1 MANQAPRK
9 KDMWDYAPYIIIIIF
24 CLIIGTWAGYVV
36 EVTSSPKRGIQ
47 WLKALESMTDYIN
60 LPSFMAAFKALFTS
74 TYVRVGAFWGALIG
88 AMIFL
93 YSTTKKEKRYHRKGV
108 EHGSARWGTNEEKRS
123 IADVND
129 FYNNAILASDIFL
142 VIDRKKRDAN
152 AAEKEKHKHKKN
164 ISKTPTFIL
173 GSSGT
178 GKSRFFVKPQTL
190 PESEATISNPN
201 RKVSVSAIA
210 NQKSK
215 AKKIQAMLNLN
226 MLILGGSG
234 TGKSRFF
241 VKPNIMQCNTSFVVT
256 DPSGELLKSCG
267 KMLERMGYD
276 IKVFNIDD
284 MRHSCNY
291 NPFHYI
297 YDCDGSVNE
306 NYVIKMIN
314 TFMENTKGEGQG
326 GDPFWDDCTRLLL
339 SAISFLIIEAAE
351 ADKKENAEN
360 NNDEPNFPLVL
371 EFIHKAKVIEGKEEE
386 QSDLDKAFELQR
398 ERLPNALSVQ
408 YYEEFKQ
415 AAGKTMQS
423 ILIST
428 TTRLQYFK
436 LEQVRNLVHTDNIG
450 LDTLGDK
457 KTALFIII
465 PSTDTT
471 YNFLA
476 AMMYTQLF
484 DTLYGKA
491 IKSPKGKL
499 DYHVRFIC
507 DEFANTGKIP
517 DFEKILATCRKFE
530 ISIQVILQNLS
541 QLKRLYEKSWEE
553 IPGNC
558 DTTIFL
564 GGKDQTNNEYI
575 MKELGKETID
585 TLNINKTRSKNDSTA
600 YNDGIMG
607 RELMQLDELATM
619 PNNEC
624 LVLVRGMRP
633 FKTDKFDIIN
643 HERYFMLDE
652 ANPEENTYYLEKNVF
667 TEAKTEVV
675 YIGEEYLEDNTLP
688 ENLPHYTFRFIDSE
702 NQIITPVS
710 ELDKNYSA
718 EINTLFSGIQ
728 TYSTAI

>member
-1 MANQAPRK
+1 MAGQPSRK
-9 KDMWDYAPYIIIIIF
+9 KDMWDYAPYIIIVIF
-24 CLIIGTWAGYVV
+24 CLIIGTWAGYVI

-47 WLKALESMTDYIN
+47 WLKALEGMTDYMN
-60 LPSFMAAFKALFTS
+60 LSSFAAAFKAIFTS
-74 TYVRVGAFWGALIG
+74 SYVRIGTFFGTLVGI
-88 AMIFL
+88 MIFL
-93 YSTTKKEKRYHRKGV
+93 CSTTKKEKRYHRKGV
-108 EHGSARWGTNEEKRS
+108 EHGSARWGTNAEKRS

-142 VIDRKKRDAN
+142 VIDRKKRDIN
-152 AAEKEKHKHKKN
+152 AAEKEKSKKKP
-164 ISKTPTFIL
+164 SQKAKTD
-173 GSSGT
+173 
-178 GKSRFFVKPQTL
+178 KSL
-190 PESEATISNPN
+190 PNADANDPN
-201 RKVSVSAIA
+201 RKVSISAVTS
-210 NQKSK
+210 QKSK
-215 AKKIQAMLNLN
+215 TQKIQPMLNLN

-267 KMLERMGYD
+267 KMLEKMGYD

-297 YDCDGSVNE
+297 YDVDGSVNE

-351 ADKKENAEN
+351 ADKNENAEN

-408 YYEEFKQ
+408 YYDEFKQ

-436 LEQVRNLVHTDNIG
+436 LEQVRNLVHTDNTG
-450 LDTLGDK
+450 LDALGDK

-484 DTLYGKA
+484 DTLYGKTM
-491 IKSPKGKL
+491 KNPRGKL

-585 TLNINKTRSKNDSTA
+585 TLSINKTRSKNDSTA

-633 FKTDKFDIIN
+633 FKTDKFDIVN

-652 ANPEENTYYLEKNVF
+652 ANTEENTYFLEKNIF
-667 TEAKTEVV
+667 TDAKTEVV
-675 YIGEEYLEDNTLP
+675 YIGEEYIEDNIFP
-688 ENLPHYTFRFIDSE
+688 DNLPKYTFRFIGSE
-702 NQIITPVS
+702 NQLIIPVS

-718 EINTLFSGIQ
+718 EINTLFSEIQ
-728 TYSTAI
+728 TYSTAL

>member
-9 KDMWDYAPYIIIIIF
+9 KDMWDYAPYIIIVIF
-24 CLIIGTWAGYVV
+24 CLIIGMWAGYVV

-60 LPSFMAAFKALFTS
+60 LSSFIAAFKAIFTS
-74 TYVRVGAFWGALIG
+74 AYVRIGTFWGALIG

-93 YSTTKKEKRYHRKGV
+93 YSITKKEKRYHRKGV

-152 AAEKEKHKHKKN
+152 AAEKEKQKKQHGKKPSKD
-164 ISKTPTFIL
+164 IS
-173 GSSGT
+173 
-178 GKSRFFVKPQTL
+178 L
-190 PESEATISNPN
+190 PKADINDPN

-210 NQKSK
+210 SQKSK

-276 IKVFNIDD
+276 IKVFNIED

-297 YDCDGSVNE
+297 YDSDGCVNE

-351 ADKKENAEN
+351 ADKKDNAEN

-408 YYEEFKQ
+408 YYDEFKQ

-499 DYHVRFIC
+499 DYHVRFIL

-633 FKTDKFDIIN
+633 FKTDKFDIVN

-652 ANPEENTYYLEKNVF
+652 ANAEENTYYLEKNIF

-675 YIGEEYLEDNTLP
+675 YIGEEYIEDNTLP
-688 ENLPHYTFRFIDSE
+688 ENLPKYTFRFIDSE

-710 ELDKNYSA
+710 ELDKNYST
-718 EINTLFSGIQ
+718 EINTLFGGIQ
-728 TYSTAI
+728 TYSTVL

>member
-9 KDMWDYAPYIIIIIF
+9 KDMWDYAPYIVVAVF
-24 CLIIGTWAGYVV
+24 CMVVGTWAGYVV
-36 EVTSSPKRGIQ
+36 DVTASPKRGVQ
-47 WLKALESMTDYIN
+47 WLKALESMSDYMN
-60 LPSFMAAFKALFTS
+60 VSSFSAAFKAILIS
-74 TYVRVGAFWGALIG
+74 SRVRMGAFWGALIG
-88 AMIFL
+88 VMIFL
-93 YSTTKKEKRYHRKGV
+93 YNLTKKEKRYHRKGV
-108 EHGSARWGTNEEKRS
+108 EHGSARWGTNEEKRT

-142 VIDRKKRDAN
+142 VIDRKKRDDN
-152 AAEKEKHKHKKN
+152 IAEKSKQKKSSN
-164 ISKTPTFIL
+164 KPKPTPKADITNSDKKI
-173 GSSGT
+173 
-178 GKSRFFVKPQTL
+178 
-190 PESEATISNPN
+190 
-201 RKVSVSAIA
+201 SVSSIA
-210 NQKSK
+210 SKKGK
-215 AKKIQAMLNLN
+215 AKKIQTMLNLN

-297 YDCDGSVNE
+297 YDYDGSVNE

-339 SAISFLIIEAAE
+339 SAISFLIVEAAE
-351 ADKKENAEN
+351 ADKNNNAEN
-360 NNDEPNFPLVL
+360 KSNDKNAEPNFPLVL
-371 EFIHKAKVIEGKEEE
+371 EFIHKAKIVEGKEEE

-408 YYEEFKQ
+408 YYDEFKQ

-436 LEQVRNLVHTDNIG
+436 LAQVRNLVHTDNIG
-450 LDTLGDK
+450 LNTLGDK

-465 PSTDTT
+465 PSSDTT

-484 DTLYGKA
+484 DTLYSRA
-491 IKSPKGKL
+491 IKSEKGRL
-499 DYHVRFIC
+499 DNHVRFIC

-585 TLNINKTRSKNDSTA
+585 TMNINKTRSKNDSTA

-624 LVLVRGMRP
+624 LVLIRGMRP
-633 FKTDKFDIIN
+633 FRTDKFDIVN
-643 HERYFMLDE
+643 HERYSMLDE
-652 ANPEENTYYLEKNVF
+652 ANETDNTYYLEANVE
-667 TEAKTEVV
+667 TDTITEVV
-675 YIGEEYLEDNTLP
+675 HIGGEYIDENVLP
-688 ENLPHYTFRFIDSE
+688 KNLPQYKFRVVDGNNNFV
-702 NQIITPVS
+702 TPVS

-718 EINTLFSGIQ
+718 EINAVFAKMQ
-728 TYSTAI
+728 TYSTAF

>member
-1 MANQAPRK
+1 MAKNPPKK
-9 KDMWDYAPYIIIIIF
+9 KDMWDYAPYIVIIAF
-24 CLIIGTWAGYVV
+24 CTAIGIWAGYVIDS
-36 EVTSSPKRGIQ
+36 TASPKHGIQ
-47 WLKALESMTDYIN
+47 WAKALSGIN
-60 LPSFMAAFKALFTS
+60 GYMNLSAFSAAFKGIIHSSYIRT
-74 TYVRVGAFWGALIG
+74 GAFWGCLIG
-88 AMIFL
+88 TMIFL
-93 YSTTKKEKRYHRKGV
+93 YSITKKEKRYHRKGE
-108 EHGSARWGTNEEKRS
+108 EHGSARWGTNEEKKS
-123 IADVND
+123 ISDPND
-129 FYNNAILASDIFL
+129 FYNNVILASDIFL
-142 VIDRKKRDAN
+142 VLDRKKRDKN
-152 AAEKEKHKHKKN
+152 AEEHSKKKKN
-164 ISKTPTFIL
+164 PKKSD
-173 GSSGT
+173 SGKKFPV
-178 GKSRFFVKPQTL
+178 G
-190 PESEATISNPN
+190 ESEGLTENKII
-201 RKVSVSAIA
+201 SVSQAA
-210 NQKSK
+210 SHTKK
-215 AKKIQAMLNLN
+215 AQKIQAMLNLN

-241 VKPNIMQCNTSFVVT
+241 VKPNVMQCNTSYVIT
-256 DPSGELLKSCG
+256 DPSGELLQSCG
-267 KMLERMGYD
+267 KMLEKNGYE

-291 NPFHYI
+291 NPFRYI
-297 YDCDGSVNE
+297 RNYDGSINE

-339 SAISFLIIEAAE
+339 SAISFLIIESSE
-351 ADKKENAEN
+351 ADNSEDI
-360 NNDEPNFPLVL
+360 NNDNPEPSFPLVL
-371 EFIHKAKVIEGKEEE
+371 EFIHKAKVIDGKEEE
-386 QSDLDKAFELQR
+386 KSDLDVAFDMQR

-408 YYEEFKQ
+408 YYDEFKQ

-436 LEQVRNLVHTDNIG
+436 LEQVRNLVHTDDIG
-450 LDTLGDK
+450 LDTIGDK

-491 IKSPKGKL
+491 IKCYHGRLP
-499 DYHVRFIC
+499 YHVRFIC

-624 LVLVRGMRP
+624 LVLIRGMRP
-633 FKTDKFDIIN
+633 FKTDKFDIVN
-643 HERYFMLDE
+643 HPRYSMLDE
-652 ANPEENTYYLEKNVF
+652 ADKSNNTYYLEDNI
-667 TEAKTEVV
+667 KTDDIKEKADVNE
-675 YIGEEYLEDNTLP
+675 YIDDNTPLT
-688 ENLPHYTFRFIDSE
+688 EELPHYKFRSYDG
-702 NQIITPVS
+702 NNKVITPVS
-710 ELDKNYSA
+710 EMDKKYPAKLNEMFSNTTVYSA
-718 EINTLFSGIQ
+718 KL
-728 TYSTAI
+728 

>member
-1 MANQAPRK
+1 
-9 KDMWDYAPYIIIIIF
+9 
-24 CLIIGTWAGYVV
+24 
-36 EVTSSPKRGIQ
+36 
-47 WLKALESMTDYIN
+47 
-60 LPSFMAAFKALFTS
+60 
-74 TYVRVGAFWGALIG
+74 
-88 AMIFL
+88 
-93 YSTTKKEKRYHRKGV
+93 
-108 EHGSARWGTNEEKRS
+108 
-123 IADVND
+123 
-129 FYNNAILASDIFL
+129 
-142 VIDRKKRDAN
+142 
-152 AAEKEKHKHKKN
+152 
-164 ISKTPTFIL
+164 
-173 GSSGT
+173 
-178 GKSRFFVKPQTL
+178 
-190 PESEATISNPN
+190 
-201 RKVSVSAIA
+201 
-210 NQKSK
+210 
-215 AKKIQAMLNLN
+215 
-226 MLILGGSG
+226 
-234 TGKSRFF
+234 
-241 VKPNIMQCNTSFVVT
+241 
-256 DPSGELLKSCG
+256 
-267 KMLERMGYD
+267 
-276 IKVFNIDD
+276 
-284 MRHSCNY
+284 
-291 NPFHYI
+291 
-297 YDCDGSVNE
+297 
-306 NYVIKMIN
+306 
-314 TFMENTKGEGQG
+314 
-326 GDPFWDDCTRLLL
+326 
-339 SAISFLIIEAAE
+339 
-351 ADKKENAEN
+351 
-360 NNDEPNFPLVL
+360 
-371 EFIHKAKVIEGKEEE
+371 
-386 QSDLDKAFELQR
+386 
-398 ERLPNALSVQ
+398 
-408 YYEEFKQ
+408 
-415 AAGKTMQS
+415 MQS

-507 DEFANTGKIP
+507 DEFANTGKIT

-688 ENLPHYTFRFIDSE
+688 ENLPQYTFRFIDSE
-702 NQIITPVS
+702 NQIITPIS
-710 ELDKNYSA
+710 ELDKNHSA
-718 EINTLFSGIQ
+718 EINTLFAGIH
-728 TYSTAI
+728 TYSTVI

>member
-9 KDMWDYAPYIIIIIF
+9 KDMWDYAPYIIVVIF
-24 CLIIGTWAGYVV
+24 CIAIGTWAGYVV
-36 EVTSSPKRGIQ
+36 DITASPKRGVQ
-47 WLKALESMTDYIN
+47 WLKALESMGDYMN
-60 LPSFMAAFKALFTS
+60 LSSFSAAFKAIFTS
-74 TYVRVGAFWGALIG
+74 SRVRIGTFWGTLIG
-88 AMIFL
+88 VMIFL
-93 YSTTKKEKRYHRKGV
+93 YTLTKKEKRYHRKGV
-108 EHGSARWGTNEEKRS
+108 EHGSARWGTNEEKRT

-142 VIDRKKRDAN
+142 VIDRKKRDTN
-152 AAEKEKHKHKKN
+152 AAEK
-164 ISKTPTFIL
+164 SK
-173 GSSGT
+173 
-178 GKSRFFVKPQTL
+178 
-190 PESEATISNPN
+190 
-201 RKVSVSAIA
+201 
-210 NQKSK
+210 QKSKKPAKLQITPKEDITDPDKKITVSSIASKKGK
-215 AKKIQAMLNLN
+215 AKKIQTMLNLN

-267 KMLERMGYD
+267 KMLERMGYE

-291 NPFHYI
+291 NPFRYI
-297 YDCDGSVNE
+297 YDYDGSVNE

-339 SAISFLIIEAAE
+339 SAISFLIVEAAE
-351 ADKKENAEN
+351 ADKRENPDN
-360 NNDEPNFPLVL
+360 KNDEPSFPLVL
-371 EFIHKAKVIEGKEEE
+371 EFIHKAKVIEGKEEDK
-386 QSDLDKAFELQR
+386 SDLDIAFDLQR
-398 ERLPNALSVQ
+398 EKLPNALSVQ
-408 YYEEFKQ
+408 YYDEFKQ

-450 LDTLGDK
+450 LDTMGDK

-491 IKSPKGKL
+491 IKSPRGKL
-499 DYHVRFIC
+499 DVHVRFIC

-564 GGKDQTNNEYI
+564 GGKDQSNNEYL

-585 TLNINKTRSKNDSTA
+585 TMSINKTRSKNDSTA

-624 LVLVRGMRP
+624 LVLIRGMRP
-633 FKTDKFDIIN
+633 FRTDKFDIVN
-643 HERYFMLDE
+643 HERYPMLDE
-652 ANPEENTYYLEKNVF
+652 ANEQENTYYLEKNVS
-667 TEAKTEVV
+667 TEAIIEAVNLGGE
-675 YIGEEYLEDNTLP
+675 YIEENSLP
-688 ENLPHYTFRFIDSE
+688 ENLPQYKFKFIDGE
-702 NQIITPVS
+702 NNMVTPVS
-710 ELDKNYSA
+710 ELDKNYPA
-718 EINTLFSGIQ
+718 EVNAVFAKMQ
-728 TYSTAI
+728 TYSMAV

>member
-9 KDMWDYAPYIIIIIF
+9 KDMWDYAPYIIIVIF
-24 CLIIGTWAGYVV
+24 CLIIGMWAGYVV

-60 LPSFMAAFKALFTS
+60 LPSFAAAFKAIFTS
-74 TYVRVGAFWGALIG
+74 SYVRIGTFFGTLVGV
-88 AMIFL
+88 MIFL

-108 EHGSARWGTNEEKRS
+108 EHGSARWGTNAEKRS

-152 AAEKEKHKHKKN
+152 AAEKEKQKKTT
-164 ISKTPTFIL
+164 KK
-173 GSSGT
+173 
-178 GKSRFFVKPQTL
+178 KSNVENSL
-190 PESEATISNPN
+190 PKAEVTDPN
-201 RKVSVSAIA
+201 RKVSVSAVTS
-210 NQKSK
+210 QKSK
-215 AKKIQAMLNLN
+215 TKKIQPMLNLN

-267 KMLERMGYD
+267 KMLEKMGYD

-291 NPFHYI
+291 NPFRYI
-297 YDCDGSVNE
+297 YDADGSVNE

-351 ADKKENAEN
+351 ADKKDNAEN

-408 YYEEFKQ
+408 YYDEFKQ

-633 FKTDKFDIIN
+633 FKTDKFDIVN

-652 ANPEENTYYLEKNVF
+652 ANTEENTYYLEKNIF

-675 YIGEEYLEDNTLP
+675 YIGEEYIEDNTLP
-688 ENLPHYTFRFIDSE
+688 ENLPKYTFRFIDSE
-702 NQIITPVS
+702 NQVITPVS
-710 ELDKNYSA
+710 ELDKNYPA
-718 EINTLFSGIQ
+718 EINTLFSGIR

>member
-1 MANQAPRK
+1 MAKQPPRK
-9 KDMWDYAPYIIIIIF
+9 KDMWDYAPYIIIAIF
-24 CLIIGTWAGYVV
+24 CAAMGAWAGYVV
-36 EVTSSPKRGIQ
+36 DCTASPKHGVQ
-47 WLKALESMTDYIN
+47 WMKALESMRDYIN
-60 LPSFMAAFKALFTS
+60 LQSFSAAFKGIFTIS
-74 TYVRVGAFWGALIG
+74 RVRFGAFFGGIVGALI
-88 AMIFL
+88 FL
-93 YSTTKKEKRYHRKGV
+93 YNLSKTEKRFHRKGE
-108 EHGSARWGTNEEKRS
+108 EHGSARWGTNEEKKS
-123 IADVND
+123 ISDPND
-129 FYNNAILASDIFL
+129 FYNNVILASDIFL
-142 VIDRKKRDAN
+142 VLDREKRDKN
-152 AAEKEKHKHKKN
+152 AEEQSKNKK
-164 ISKTPTFIL
+164 KL
-173 GSSGT
+173 
-178 GKSRFFVKPQTL
+178 KKA
-190 PESEATISNPN
+190 ESEKKFPTGESEELTENKKISISQ
-201 RKVSVSAIA
+201 VASHT
-210 NQKSK
+210 QKK
-215 AKKIQAMLNLN
+215 QKIQAMLNLN

-241 VKPNIMQCNTSFVVT
+241 VKPNVMQCNTSYVIT
-256 DPSGELLKSCG
+256 DPSGELIRSCG
-267 KMLERMGYD
+267 KMLERNGYD
-276 IKVFNIDD
+276 IKIFNIDD

-291 NPFHYI
+291 NPFRYI

-339 SAISFLIIEAAE
+339 SAVSFLIIEAAE
-351 ADKKENAEN
+351 ADRKKN
-360 NNDEPNFPLVL
+360 NLNEKSEKPEPNFSLVL
-371 EFIHKAKVIEGKEEE
+371 EFIHKAKVIEGKEQED
-386 QSDLDKAFELQR
+386 SDLDIAFKMQE
-398 ERLPNALSVQ
+398 EKTPNALSVQ
-408 YYEEFKQ
+408 YYKEFKQ

-436 LEQVRNLVHTDNIG
+436 LEQVRNLTHTDNIG
-450 LDTLGDK
+450 LDTIGDK
-457 KTALFIII
+457 PTALFIII

-484 DTLYGKA
+484 DSLYGKA
-491 IKSPKGKL
+491 IKTKEYQGRLP
-499 DYHVRFIC
+499 YHVRFIC

-530 ISIQVILQNLS
+530 ISVQVILQNLS

-585 TLNINKTRSKNDSTA
+585 TLSINKTRSKNDSTG
-600 YNDGIMG
+600 YNNAIMG

-633 FKTDKFDIIN
+633 FRTDKFDIVN
-643 HERYFMLDE
+643 HPRYQMLDE
-652 ANPEENTYYLEKNVF
+652 ANKAENTYDLADNINTDEE
-667 TEAKTEVV
+667 TEIVRLSEYSDDNALPKE
-675 YIGEEYLEDNTLP
+675 IGSLKLRYVDSDN
-688 ENLPHYTFRFIDSE
+688 R
-702 NQIITPVS
+702 QIVPIS
-710 ELDKNYSA
+710 ELNKNYSA
-718 EINTLFSGIQ
+718 EINRIFENVLAVSEGF
-728 TYSTAI
+728 

>member
-1 MANQAPRK
+1 MANQVPRK
-9 KDMWDYAPYIIIIIF
+9 KDMWDYAPYIIIAVF
-24 CLIIGTWAGYVV
+24 CTILGMWAGYVID
-36 EVTSSPKRGIQ
+36 VTASPKRGVQ
-47 WLKALESMTDYIN
+47 WLEALNSMSDYMN
-60 LPSFMAAFKALFTS
+60 LSSFLEAFKAIFTS
-74 TYVRVGAFWGALIG
+74 SRVRIGTFWGALIG
-88 AMIFL
+88 VMIFL
-93 YSTTKKEKRYHRKGV
+93 YALTKKEKRYHRKGV
-108 EHGSARWGTNEEKRS
+108 EHGSARWGTNEEKKS
-123 IADVND
+123 VADVND

-142 VIDRKKRDAN
+142 VIDRKKRDET
-152 AAEKEKHKHKKN
+152 AAEKNKQKSKK
-164 ISKTPTFIL
+164 SKE
-173 GSSGT
+173 
-178 GKSRFFVKPQTL
+178 VKPI
-190 PESEATISNPN
+190 PKADIGDSEKKISI
-201 RKVSVSAIA
+201 SSIA
-210 NQKSK
+210 SKKGK

-256 DPSGELLKSCG
+256 DPSGELLQSCG
-267 KMLERMGYD
+267 KMLERMGYE

-297 YDCDGSVNE
+297 YDYDGSVNE

-339 SAISFLIIEAAE
+339 SAVSFLIIEAAE
-351 ADKKENAEN
+351 ADKKENSEN
-360 NNDEPNFPLVL
+360 KNDEPSFPLVL

-386 QSDLDKAFELQR
+386 QSDLDRAFELQR

-408 YYEEFKQ
+408 YYDEFKQ

-436 LEQVRNLVHTDNIG
+436 LEQVRNLVHTDNIE

-491 IKSPKGKL
+491 IKCYHGRLPV
-499 DYHVRFIC
+499 HVRFIC

-585 TLNINKTRSKNDSTA
+585 TMNINKTRSKNDSTA

-624 LVLVRGMRP
+624 LVLIRGMRP
-633 FKTDKFDIIN
+633 FKTDKFDIVN
-643 HERYFMLDE
+643 HERYAMLDE
-652 ANPEENTYYLEKNVF
+652 ANRKENTYYLEANMTTDEKVEPVYLGEYIEENV
-667 TEAKTEVV
+667 
-675 YIGEEYLEDNTLP
+675 LP
-688 ENLPHYTFRFIDSE
+688 ENIPKYKFRIVDGE
-702 NQIITPVS
+702 NNEVTPVS
-710 ELDKNYSA
+710 ELDKNYPDDINAIFA
-718 EINTLFSGIQ
+718 EMR
-728 TYSTAI
+728 TYSTAM

>member
-1 MANQAPRK
+1 MANQVQRK

-24 CLIIGTWAGYVV
+24 CLIIGMWAGYVV
-36 EVTSSPKRGIQ
+36 EITASPKRGIQ
-47 WLKALESMTDYIN
+47 WLKALESMSDYIN
-60 LPSFMAAFKALFTS
+60 LPSFIAAFKAFFTS
-74 TYVRVGAFWGALIG
+74 SYVKVGAFCGALLG
-88 AMIFL
+88 TMIFL
-93 YSTTKKEKRYHRKGV
+93 YSITKKEKRYHRKGV

-129 FYNNAILASDIFL
+129 FYNNAILASDVFL

-152 AAEKEKHKHKKN
+152 AAEKNKKKKQQRK
-164 ISKTPTFIL
+164 KTTNNSL
-173 GSSGT
+173 
-178 GKSRFFVKPQTL
+178 PQ
-190 PESEATISNPN
+190 EIINDPN

-210 NQKSK
+210 SK
-215 AKKIQAMLNLN
+215 KNISKKIQAMLNLN
-226 MLILGGSG
+226 MLILCGSG

-241 VKPNIMQCNTSFVVT
+241 VKPNIMQCNTSYVVT

-297 YDCDGSVNE
+297 YDTDGSVNE

-314 TFMENTKGEGQG
+314 TYMENTKGEGQS
-326 GDPFWDDCTRLLL
+326 GDPFWEDCARLLL
-339 SAISFLIIEAAE
+339 SAVSFLIIEAAE

-360 NNDEPNFPLVL
+360 YDEPNFPLVL
-371 EFIHKAKVIEGKEEE
+371 EFIHKAKVVEGKEDE

-398 ERLPNALSVQ
+398 ERLPNALSVK
-408 YYEEFKQ
+408 YYDEFKQ
-415 AAGKTMQS
+415 AAAKTMQG

-428 TTRLQYFK
+428 TSRLQYFN

-450 LDTLGDK
+450 LDTIGDK

-465 PSTDTT
+465 PSSNTT
-471 YNFLA
+471 YSFLA

-499 DYHVRFIC
+499 DNHVRFVC

-633 FKTDKFDIIN
+633 FKTDKFDIAN

-652 ANPEENTYYLEKNVF
+652 SNSDENTYYLEKNIY
-667 TEAKTEVV
+667 TEEKTEIV
-675 YIGEEYLEDNTLP
+675 YIGEEYIEDNVLP
-688 ENLPHYTFRFIDSE
+688 ENLPKYTFKFIDNE
-702 NQIITPVS
+702 NRVITPAS
-710 ELDKNYSA
+710 ELDKNYST
-718 EINTLFSGIQ
+718 EINTLFSGIH
-728 TYSTAI
+728 TYSTAL

>member
-60 LPSFMAAFKALFTS
+60 LPSFAAAFKALFTS
-74 TYVRVGAFWGALIG
+74 SYVRIGTFFGTLVGV
-88 AMIFL
+88 MIFL

-108 EHGSARWGTNEEKRS
+108 EHGSARWGTNTEKRS

-152 AAEKEKHKHKKN
+152 AAEKEKQKK
-164 ISKTPTFIL
+164 SKRPKATTQ
-173 GSSGT
+173 
-178 GKSRFFVKPQTL
+178 KPL
-190 PESEATISNPN
+190 PEETVIDPN
-201 RKVSVSAIA
+201 RKISVSAIA

-215 AKKIQAMLNLN
+215 TKKIQAMLNLN

-326 GDPFWDDCTRLLL
+326 SDPFWNDCTRLLL

-436 LEQVRNLVHTDNIG
+436 LEQVRNLVHIDNIG

-457 KTALFIII
+457 KLH
-465 PSTDTT
+465 S
-471 YNFLA
+471 L
-476 AMMYTQLF
+476 L
-484 DTLYGKA
+484 
-491 IKSPKGKL
+491 
-499 DYHVRFIC
+499 
-507 DEFANTGKIP
+507 
-517 DFEKILATCRKFE
+517 
-530 ISIQVILQNLS
+530 
-541 QLKRLYEKSWEE
+541 
-553 IPGNC
+553 
-558 DTTIFL
+558 
-564 GGKDQTNNEYI
+564 
-575 MKELGKETID
+575 
-585 TLNINKTRSKNDSTA
+585 
-600 YNDGIMG
+600 
-607 RELMQLDELATM
+607 
-619 PNNEC
+619 
-624 LVLVRGMRP
+624 
-633 FKTDKFDIIN
+633 
-643 HERYFMLDE
+643 
-652 ANPEENTYYLEKNVF
+652 
-667 TEAKTEVV
+667 
-675 YIGEEYLEDNTLP
+675 
-688 ENLPHYTFRFIDSE
+688 
-702 NQIITPVS
+702 
-710 ELDKNYSA
+710 
-718 EINTLFSGIQ
+718 
-728 TYSTAI
+728 

>member
-1 MANQAPRK
+1 MANQTPRK
-9 KDMWDYAPYIIIIIF
+9 KDMWDYAPYIIIVIF
-24 CLIIGTWAGYVV
+24 CLIIGMWAGYVV

-60 LPSFMAAFKALFTS
+60 LSSFIAAFKAIFTS
-74 TYVRVGAFWGALIG
+74 AYVRIGTFWGALIG

-93 YSTTKKEKRYHRKGV
+93 YSITKKEKRYHRKGV

-152 AAEKEKHKHKKN
+152 AAEKEKQKKQHGKKPCKD
-164 ISKTPTFIL
+164 ISL
-173 GSSGT
+173 
-178 GKSRFFVKPQTL
+178 PQ
-190 PESEATISNPN
+190 ADINDPN

-210 NQKSK
+210 SQKSK

-276 IKVFNIDD
+276 IKVFNIED

-297 YDCDGSVNE
+297 YDSDGCVNE

-351 ADKKENAEN
+351 ADKKDNAEN

-408 YYEEFKQ
+408 YYDEFKQ

-450 LDTLGDK
+450 LDTLGAK
-457 KTALFIII
+457 KAALFIII

-499 DYHVRFIC
+499 DYHVRFIL

-633 FKTDKFDIIN
+633 FKTDKFDIVN

-652 ANPEENTYYLEKNVF
+652 ANAEENTYYLEKNIF

-675 YIGEEYLEDNTLP
+675 YIGEEYIEDNTLP
-688 ENLPHYTFRFIDSE
+688 ENLPKYTFRFIDSE

-710 ELDKNYSA
+710 ELDKNYST
-718 EINTLFSGIQ
+718 EINTIFGGIQ
-728 TYSTAI
+728 TYSTVL

>member
-1 MANQAPRK
+1 MADQAPRK
-9 KDMWDYAPYIIIIIF
+9 KDMWDYAPYIIIVIF

-47 WLKALESMTDYIN
+47 WLKALEGMTDYMN
-60 LPSFMAAFKALFTS
+60 LSSFAASFKAILTS
-74 TYVRVGAFWGALIG
+74 SYVRIGAFFGTLVG
-88 AMIFL
+88 VMIFL
-93 YSTTKKEKRYHRKGV
+93 YSATKKEKRYHRKGV
-108 EHGSARWGTNEEKRS
+108 EHGSARWGTNAEKRS

-152 AAEKEKHKHKKN
+152 AAEKEKSKKKHSTKP
-164 ISKTPTFIL
+164 KTD
-173 GSSGT
+173 
-178 GKSRFFVKPQTL
+178 KTL
-190 PESEATISNPN
+190 PKADVNDPN
-201 RKVSVSAIA
+201 RKVSVSAVTS
-210 NQKSK
+210 QKSK
-215 AKKIQAMLNLN
+215 TQKIQPMLNLN

-267 KMLERMGYD
+267 KMLEKMGYD

-297 YDCDGSVNE
+297 YDADGSVNE

-351 ADKKENAEN
+351 ADKTENAEN

-371 EFIHKAKVIEGKEEE
+371 EFIHKAKVIEGKEDE

-408 YYEEFKQ
+408 YYDEFKQ

-491 IKSPKGKL
+491 MKNPKGKL

-585 TLNINKTRSKNDSTA
+585 TLSINKTRSKNDSTA

-633 FKTDKFDIIN
+633 FKTDKFDIVN

-652 ANPEENTYYLEKNVF
+652 ANSEENTYFLEKNIF
-667 TEAKTEVV
+667 TDAKTEVV
-675 YIGEEYLEDNTLP
+675 YIGEEYIEDNILP
-688 ENLPHYTFRFIDSE
+688 DNLPKYTFRFIGSE
-702 NQIITPVS
+702 NQLIIPVS

-718 EINTLFSGIQ
+718 EINNIFSGIQ
-728 TYSTAI
+728 TYSTVL

>member
-201 RKVSVSAIA
+201 RKVSVSAIV

-226 MLILGGSG
+226 MLILGGAG
-234 TGKSRFF
+234 TGKSRFL

-256 DPSGELLKSCG
+256 DPSGELIKSCG
-267 KMLERMGYD
+267 KMLERMG
-276 IKVFNIDD
+276 
-284 MRHSCNY
+284 C
-291 NPFHYI
+291 
-297 YDCDGSVNE
+297 
-306 NYVIKMIN
+306 
-314 TFMENTKGEGQG
+314 EGQG

-450 LDTLGDK
+450 LDTIGDK

-507 DEFANTGKIP
+507 DEFANTGEIP